1 MQEIINILF
10 TLLNGAAGVGSNT
23 GCTPAIHV
31 KQKPN
36 QRKEENQMNKNE
48 TNALNELD
56 KVDINDDIHD
66 TALSFRKEEIDKSSF
81 AVLPPDQGET
91 IRETTTTD
99 TTKLFNAATGTAEPV
114 KSILNKVIEVTDI
127 VVTSAN
133 VHSDKNDEDSPMQ
146 NRPVVHFYTT
156 DGKHYSSLSNGIVR
170 TTKALLECG
179 LCPTPENPIKVRF
192 KPIDTK
198 KGTAHI
204 FELA

>member
-1 MQEIINILF
+1 
-10 TLLNGAAGVGSNT
+10 
-23 GCTPAIHV
+23 
-31 KQKPN
+31 
-36 QRKEENQMNKNE
+36 MNENE
-48 TNALNELD
+48 TNVMDELD
-56 KVDINDDIHD
+56 KADMNDDIHD
-66 TALSFRKEEIDKSSF
+66 TALSFRKEEIDKSTF

-99 TTKLFNAATGTAEPV
+99 NAKLFNAATGTAEPV

-133 VHSDKNDEDSPMQ
+133 IHSDKNDEDSPIE

-179 LCPTPENPIKVRF
+179 LCPTPETPIKVRF

>member
-1 MQEIINILF
+1 
-10 TLLNGAAGVGSNT
+10 
-23 GCTPAIHV
+23 
-31 KQKPN
+31 
-36 QRKEENQMNKNE
+36 MNKNE